1 MLLIDRWLSGNKN
14 FIVGKSLFEMYSTN
28 KAVKAL
34 LDKGETAYS
43 HSLLVKELVAINEK
57 GVRPVPVVDKAKAI
71 LLPMPT
77 GGDSVM
83 KSLEAEW
90 KPKYALM
97 NNLRARLDGYG
108 TDNSE
113 TARAACNDL
122 CQQILSLEQECMQIW
137 EKRDYYEKNGRLP
150 DVEDK
155 EIEIPTDPLK
165 LATII
170 QSCLR
175 QIRRY
180 RATKDKNSKHAQ
192 LYYDYISKYK
202 KITGNEYQEK
212 D

>member
-1 MLLIDRWLSGNKN
+1 MLLIDKWLNGNRN
-14 FIVGKSLFEMYSTN
+14 FFVGKSLFEMYSTN
-28 KAVKAL
+28 KAIKAL

-43 HSLLVKELVAINEK
+43 HSLLVKELMAINEN
-57 GVRPVPVVDKAKAI
+57 GTRPVHRVEKEKAI

-97 NNLRARLDGYG
+97 NKLRYDLDKYDG
-108 TDNSE
+108 DNSLSV
-113 TARAACNDL
+113 RAICNDL

-150 DVEDK
+150 DVENK
-155 EIEIPTDPLK
+155 EIEIPTDALK
-165 LATII
+165 LATFI

-180 RATKDKNSKHAQ
+180 RATKETNSKHAQ
-192 LYYDYISKYK
+192 LYLDYILKYK
-202 KITGNEYQEK
+202 KATGNEYQEK